1 MAYMVACALL
11 SESFAVL
18 ALACYILLCLL
29 VIMGLLP
36 RDVSRPEPPDRAP
49 QREQPLRRTAEPQ
62 LGPGSRRRLVQAGR
76 APARPGQITSAGGR
90 KDPNLLLPK
99 EPPAERAFCRS
110 APALLDAATLH
121 ALQATAFDRMVA
133 NTREAPKT
141 PPAPSTLVRFRSY
154 GADSAGAWEI
164 TDPAK
169 PSIRRPASE
178 TSLGGIE
185 LSAKQTGR
193 NKATQAKEPAWEVV
207 AFDGCGP
214 GVVARRN
221 IAGGEEVLR
230 DGKTRALRHVCTGA
244 RACAA
249 GFRSIA
255 GVGIPTDGCTLMLQA
270 VSVPAQLR
278 SPQWFS
284 KSGLRASATSASG
297 WPRDSFAARGASRW
311 GGARQSARAWGLR
324 RTAAGASTAS
334 ARR

>member
-1 MAYMVACALL
+1 M
-11 SESFAVL
+11 
-18 ALACYILLCLL
+18 
-29 VIMGLLP
+29 
-36 RDVSRPEPPDRAP
+36 
-49 QREQPLRRTAEPQ
+49 
-62 LGPGSRRRLVQAGR
+62 
-76 APARPGQITSAGGR
+76 
-90 KDPNLLLPK
+90 
-99 EPPAERAFCRS
+99 
-110 APALLDAATLH
+110 
-121 ALQATAFDRMVA
+121 
-133 NTREAPKT
+133 
-141 PPAPSTLVRFRSY
+141 
-154 GADSAGAWEI
+154 
-164 TDPAK
+164 
-169 PSIRRPASE
+169 
-178 TSLGGIE
+178 
-185 LSAKQTGR
+185 
-193 NKATQAKEPAWEVV
+193 
-207 AFDGCGP
+207 
-214 GVVARRN
+214 VARRN